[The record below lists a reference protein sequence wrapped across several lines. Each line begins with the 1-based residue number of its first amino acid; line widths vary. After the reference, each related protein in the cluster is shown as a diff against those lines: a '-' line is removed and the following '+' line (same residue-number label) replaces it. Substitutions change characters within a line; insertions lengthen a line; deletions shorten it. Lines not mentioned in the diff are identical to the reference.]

1 MPYTTQIMQVDRT
14 HQQFASYPEHQ
25 QVFAIDV
32 PGARAIQ
39 QQQQQASAEYLN
51 YHRDSE
57 SASSVSSQGTLMD
70 SRLSP
75 IHHTYK
81 RASIYQQHQQQQ
93 QYVQQPFAST
103 PVADADRNMCEE
115 DVFTAASILM
125 SLRTC
130 KMPC

>member
-1 MPYTTQIMQVDRT
+1 MPYTTQVMQVDRT
-14 HQQFASYPEHQ
+14 QQFGSYPEPQ

-39 QQQQQASAEYLN
+39 QQQMTTEYLS

-70 SRLSP
+70 SRVSP

-81 RASIYQQHQQQQ
+81 RTSIYQQHQQQSQHQ

-103 PVADADRNMCEE
+103 PAAEADRNMCEE